1 MCKQFFFIAIGL
13 MIGSLALGQELNARI
28 SVNSSQVSSQVDRK
42 VFQNLQTSLN
52 TLLNNR
58 KWTSLNVQPNERIEC
73 NFLLTLLEAQV
84 DNVYKASLTIQAA
97 RPVYNTSYQTP
108 LINFIDES
116 VTFRYVEF
124 QQIEFNENRVGGTDA
139 LSSNL
144 TAVLAY
150 YVYIILGLD
159 HNSYALRGGD
169 PYFQK
174 AQSIVNNSPEGRD
187 ISGWRAFDNLRNRYW
202 LIENLVNN
210 RYAIVHDAL
219 YSYYRLGLDFMY
231 ENEVEAR
238 GSILNA
244 LNLLNTLN
252 NDIPNSMIVQFFFQ
266 GKSTEMIGIFK
277 KAPPAE
283 KQRAQEMLMRLD
295 ISNSNTYKQE
305 LK

>member
-1 MCKQFFFIAIGL
+1 MRKQCFFILFGL
-13 MIGSLALGQELNARI
+13 LVGTFAMGQELNVRI
-28 SVNSSQVSSQVDRK
+28 SVNSSQVGSQVDRK
-42 VFQNLQTSLN
+42 VFQNLQSSLN

-58 KWTSLNVQPNERIEC
+58 KWTSLNVQTNERIEC
-73 NFLLTLLEAQV
+73 NFLLTLLQAQE

-97 RPVYNTSYQTP
+97 RPVYNTSYQSP

-124 QQIEFNENRVGGTDA
+124 QQLEFNENRVAGTDA

-150 YVYIILGLD
+150 YVYVILGLD
-159 HNSYALRGGD
+159 HDSYALRGGD

-202 LIENLVNN
+202 LMENLVNN

>member
-1 MCKQFFFIAIGL
+1 MRKEFFFIAVGL
-13 MIGSLALGQELNARI
+13 MIGSFAAGQELNARI

-42 VFQNLQTSLN
+42 VFQNLQSSLN

-58 KWTSLNVQPNERIEC
+58 KWTTLNVQSNERIEC
-73 NFLLTLLEAQV
+73 NFLLTLLQAQE

-124 QQIEFNENRVGGTDA
+124 QQLEFNENRVGGTDA

-150 YVYIILGLD
+150 YVYVIIGLD
-159 HNSYALRGGD
+159 HDSYSLRGGD

-187 ISGWRAFDNLRNRYW
+187 ISGWTAFDNLRNRYW
-202 LIENLVNN
+202 LMENLVNN

-231 ENEVEAR
+231 ENEAEAR

-244 LNLLNTLN
+244 LNLLTTLN